1 MPSPPTEDA
10 FRAASTANVATMS
23 RDELAEHLVHLRI
36 VRSWSDAAEITA
48 NRRARELAAAGAA
61 GSAEAA
67 HVRAGQRSEREA
79 RAVTDRADVCAQ
91 MPGFESAL
99 AAGSVSAGHLDAIAR
114 ATAKLDDTGR
124 ARLAASADNYLD
136 QATRS
141 NVDAFERAMRKEAA
155 AINAATAGDTAAEEL
170 VSQRRRSNVKR
181 WIDKVTGMHHT
192 LLELDPLRDAEI
204 WTAIDAQLATDRA
217 ADGNANTA
225 WSELRVQSVVN
236 AINSS
241 GSPERRPEVNVLVSF
256 ERLVDQASVRG
267 VCETIDGIALPVST
281 VRRLCCDADV
291 FPTVLGADGEALDV
305 GRTRRTA
312 TRSQRRALAAMHRSC
327 VHPDCSIGFDA
338 CRIHHVRF
346 WTEHHGPSDLDNLIP
361 LCERHHHAVH
371 DGGWGLTM
379 TPDRVATWTR
389 PDGESTIRAPPLT
402 APTGRAHAR
411 HSLPDERRSQRDR
424 KPPGQTLGDAARTLP
439 DNKGR
444 TCPP

>member
-23 RDELAEHLVHLRI
+23 CDELAENLVHLRI

-170 VSQRRRSNVKR
+170 ASQRRRSNVKR

-204 WTAIDAQLATDRA
+204 WTAIDAQLATDRT

-389 PDGESTIRAPPLT
+389 PDGEKHHSGTTI
-402 APTGRAHAR
+402 
-411 HSLPDERRSQRDR
+411 DR
-424 KPPGQTLGDAARTLP
+424 TDGKGSRTPQLA
-439 DNKGR
+439 
-444 TCPP
+444 